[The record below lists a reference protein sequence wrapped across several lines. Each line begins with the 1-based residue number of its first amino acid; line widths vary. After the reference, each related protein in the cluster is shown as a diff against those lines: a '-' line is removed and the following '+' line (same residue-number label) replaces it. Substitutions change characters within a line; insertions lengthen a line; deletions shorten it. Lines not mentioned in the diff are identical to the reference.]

1 MPFCNGVTGIN
12 QRWTLSFSMFIVED
26 NGIGI
31 SPRNREKLFREFG
44 QAEVSI
50 SRQYGGSGMGL
61 FICKQL
67 VRLFNGTIG
76 VESTPGEGSQFWF
89 TAWFQTSEDT
99 TATSGSDNNN
109 YFSMEQALMVNN
121 NYDTESSSSQV
132 NESGSDSATNDA
144 SSGEASDSVATP
156 PPPKSKKPRKKDLRI
171 LVVEDNRINQQ
182 VLYKFCQ
189 GLGYNSIQVVGDGRS
204 AVKKCSKHTFD
215 VILMDMSMPVRVY
228 SLFFFV

>member
-1 MPFCNGVTGIN
+1 
-12 QRWTLSFSMFIVED
+12 MFIVED

-31 SPRNREKLFREFG
+31 SPRNQDKLFREFG

-50 SRQYGGSGMGL
+50 SRRYGGSGMGL
-61 FICKQL
+61 YICKQL

-76 VESTPGEGSQFWF
+76 VQSTPGEGSQFWF
-89 TAWFQTSEDT
+89 TAWFNTSEE
-99 TATSGSDNNN
+99 TAATPGSDNNN

-121 NYDTESSSSQV
+121 NYDGDSSSSQV

-144 SSGEASDSVATP
+144 SSGEASDSTSQVEKPTP
-156 PPPKSKKPRKKDLRI
+156 AKTKKSLNKKKDLRI

-182 VLYKFCQ
+182 VLFKFCQ
-189 GLGYNSIQVVGDGRS
+189 GLGYSNIQIVGDGRS

-215 VILMDMSMPVRVY
+215 VILMDMSCR
-228 SLFFFV
+228 